1 MWSAVICVSEREIN
15 VRCAVVIEFS
25 VSEVRSLF
33 SVPNELPTISTTPV
47 TSRRLTRREIVQ
59 SLLASMSALVLPQI
73 ASSHPVFRHLSD
85 AETLGKAD
93 TRAAAAKWTPEFLDA
108 HENQT
113 LVLLSERIVPG
124 SSQAQVNRII
134 DLLLTVDTPGNRRKF
149 TDSLSAIDAESRK
162 RCGLPFKSL
171 SPDRQDEILTSL
183 ATGKPG
189 VDQDSGRR
197 SMKKRLQQPAFTPHD
212 HFENV
217 KTWIV
222 GSYYSSEVGMRELGW
237 TGDVYFVELPTC
249 PHPEGHE

>member
-59 SLLASMSALVLPQI
+59 SLLASMGALVLPQI

-85 AETLGKAD
+85 AETLAKAD

-113 LVLLSERIVPG
+113 LVLLSERIVPARLRLIALLTCCSLLTLPATG
-124 SSQAQVNRII
+124 VSLPILFRPSMPNLVNGAAFHSNLSARIARTKSSQVWQLENPVLIRIQ
-134 DLLLTVDTPGNRRKF
+134 G
-149 TDSLSAIDAESRK
+149 E
-162 RCGLPFKSL
+162 GL
-171 SPDRQDEILTSL
+171 
-183 ATGKPG
+183 
-189 VDQDSGRR
+189 
-197 SMKKRLQQPAFTPHD
+197 
-212 HFENV
+212 
-217 KTWIV
+217 
-222 GSYYSSEVGMRELGW
+222 
-237 TGDVYFVELPTC
+237 
-249 PHPEGHE
+249 